1 MEEGSEEEDAQIRV
15 HVKYKI
21 QIKREKGYPKK
32 KPWVPPPPAKRKK
45 KKKRNTTKLG
55 KGWSYFLP
63 GAPGVMKRRMPLE
76 SQLLRRVTNPK
87 VRAKGGW

>member
-32 KPWVPPPPAKRKK
+32 KKQLGYHHQQKEKK
-45 KKKRNTTKLG
+45 KKKKHNEIREGMELFSTRRS
-55 KGWSYFLP
+55 WCDEEAY
-63 GAPGVMKRRMPLE
+63 AP
-76 SQLLRRVTNPK
+76 
-87 VRAKGGW
+87 

>member
-32 KPWVPPPPAKRKK
+32 KTKPNLGTTTSKK
-45 KKKRNTTKLG
+45 KKKKKKHNEIREGMELFSTRRS
-55 KGWSYFLP
+55 WCDEEAY
-63 GAPGVMKRRMPLE
+63 AP
-76 SQLLRRVTNPK
+76 
-87 VRAKGGW
+87 